1 MLDVFF
7 ADDSKQDNPSRDGMG
22 PLVAVG
28 AIYVPGDK
36 VKSLEDNLE
45 EICKQYGF
53 PSDPVK
59 GEFKWSP
66 GRKLWMHDNLTGKD
80 RENFFLEAIN
90 QLKECESKVTIVIAD
105 KNAKYANP
113 NANNSFEDVTFML
126 LERIETQLNYVENTG
141 IIVTDRPSGGRSDE
155 DKFLQSCLETIT
167 SGTKFVKPQRIAVNV
182 LSSPSKLIRCLQ
194 IADVITSASLA
205 FISGE
210 DQYSPKIFAAI
221 KPLLNSKDGRIG
233 GIGIKIH
240 PDYKYRN
247 LYYWL
252 LGDNDYYDYNKANKI
267 QLPESDRAYENS
279 PLNP

>member
-66 GRKLWMHDNLTGKD
+66 GRKLWMHDNLTGDD

-90 QLKECESKVTIVIAD
+90 QLIDCESKVTIVIAD
-105 KNAKYANP
+105 KNANYANP
-113 NANNSFEDVTFML
+113 NANNGFEDVTFML
-126 LERIETQLNYVENTG
+126 LERIETQLNYVENAG

-194 IADVITSASLA
+194 VADVVTSASLA

-210 DQYSPKIFAAI
+210 STYSPPIFSAI

-252 LGDNDYYDYNKANKI
+252 LNDKYYYKNNVGI
-267 QLPESDRAYENS
+267 PLPESGCAYENS